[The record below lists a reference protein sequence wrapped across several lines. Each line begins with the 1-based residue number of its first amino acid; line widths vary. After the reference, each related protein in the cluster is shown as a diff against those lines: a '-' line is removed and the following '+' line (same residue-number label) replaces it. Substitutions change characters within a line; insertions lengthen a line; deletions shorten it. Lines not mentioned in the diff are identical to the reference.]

1 MPVYS
6 ANASAQDYPA
16 RPITMVVPYAA
27 GGPTDVASRIV
38 AERLETS
45 LGQPVIIEN
54 IGGADG
60 SEHGLPSTHVLN
72 GAFYL
77 LTYDVLND

>member
-1 MPVYS
+1 
-6 ANASAQDYPA
+6 
-16 RPITMVVPYAA
+16 
-27 GGPTDVASRIV
+27 
-38 AERLETS
+38 LETS